1 MALKIHSLME
11 SAYDFDRALWSCPV
25 HQEMPSATTVSR
37 NMERAK
43 ARQDLISGFG
53 ARDIGPV
60 SQFGDR
66 LNERVAV
73 DTRLSHAKILRG
85 PFEDVGEVEFCG
97 SAETDAP
104 CPLGH
109 ESSIRRFR
117 R

>member
-1 MALKIHSLME
+1 ME

-25 HQEMPSATTVSR
+25 HQEVPSTTTVSR

-43 ARQDLISGFG
+43 ARHDLISGFG
-53 ARDIGPV
+53 PRDVGSV
-60 SQFGDR
+60 SQFADR
-66 LNERVAV
+66 MNERVPV
-73 DTRLSHAKILRG
+73 DSRLSHAKILSG
-85 PFEDVGEVEFCG
+85 PFEYVCKVEFCG

-109 ESSIRRFR
+109 ESSIRLFR